1 METIFPQSVNFGWE
15 NSAYSA
21 ERPFQPAAIETM
33 ENYNGAIDFETG
45 VSTLVVGL
53 TAPHKIFRVS
63 QEWLDLF
70 KLSRE
75 EVAGRSLKLI
85 QGPATDVRKVSMLIQ
100 AALMGKESKA
110 AITMYTSS
118 GNYLVLT
125 VNSKP
130 ILENNEPVACS
141 LTMKPADV
149 VYSKAAMADDGMA
162 KVVLGISQPFHVEYV
177 SSAFTYLYG
186 ISDHQIRGRTLRMI
200 QGPRTDLS
208 VWASLFNEA
217 QYGTSQ
223 FGSMF
228 TSTIDCTEVFC
239 DVQVYPVVNGMGVIT
254 HMMAIFNPA
263 YDKCEWSQPQ
273 EVPAEMPYMRNTGD
287 LVHMNTAMPPAPQE
301 MFESKPQ
308 MFSFAPNVVPYTD
321 NLLPSNS
328 MMMGMENLVPDM
340 HGMSL
345 NFNSMESASNGAV
358 STVIPRRKAGQ
369 QMKDSTGPVCITLE
383 ILDMYSDTSLTEA
396 AKRLGIS
403 STAMKKACRKLGVS
417 RWPYKKNPEV
427 GMPGHYDDA
436 YVRKIHR
443 KYAAKKAKDD
453 ASKTSSPHS
462 PGSPEPVTCASR
474 PADAEANVM
483 GDVKLDVSN
492 DWMRRGQDFFFED
505 AARKEQRFDD
515 GWMQVENPFWL

>member
-1 METIFPQSVNFGWE
+1 ME
-15 NSAYSA
+15 A
-21 ERPFQPAAIETM
+21 M
-33 ENYNGAIDFETG
+33 ENFNGAVDLETG
-45 VSTLVVGL
+45 VSTLVIGL

-85 QGPATDVRKVSMLIQ
+85 QGPATDVRKVNMLIQ

-141 LTMKPADV
+141 LVMKPADV

-208 VWASLFNEA
+208 VWTSLFNEA

-254 HMMAIFNPA
+254 HMMAVFNPA
-263 YDKCEWSQPQ
+263 YDKCEWTQPQ
-273 EVPAEMPYMRNTGD
+273 ELPAEMPFMHNSTD
-287 LVHMNTAMPPAPQE
+287 MMPMHAPMPAAPQE
-301 MFESKPQ
+301 MFENKQ
-308 MFSFAPNVVPYTD
+308 MYSFAPNVVPYAD
-321 NLLPSNS
+321 NLMPSNT
-328 MMMGMENLVPDM
+328 MMMGMDNLVPDM

-345 NFNSMESASNGAV
+345 NFNSMESAAQNTGAV

-443 KYAAKKAKDD
+443 KYASKKVKDD

-462 PGSPEPVTCASR
+462 PGSPEPVSCASR
-474 PADAEANVM
+474 PAEGAEASV
-483 GDVKLDVSN
+483 GGEVKMDMAN
-492 DWMRRGQDFFFED
+492 DWMRRGQEFFFED
-505 AARKEQRFDD
+505 AVRKEQRFDD